1 MRGGLREMRM
11 RLLVPLHS
19 QIVVT
24 ARKSV
29 RSKAPAD
36 NATTLGSS
44 SSVTE
49 RDQIAAPLVNHGCS
63 MTDPI
68 IYRKRRI
75 SKEARRG

>member
-24 ARKSV
+24 ARESV
-29 RSKAPAD
+29 RTKAPAD
-36 NATTLGSS
+36 NAAIVGSS

-49 RDQIAAPLVNHGCS
+49 RDQIAAPLVSHGCLT
-63 MTDPI
+63 TDRI

-75 SKEARRG
+75 GKEARRG